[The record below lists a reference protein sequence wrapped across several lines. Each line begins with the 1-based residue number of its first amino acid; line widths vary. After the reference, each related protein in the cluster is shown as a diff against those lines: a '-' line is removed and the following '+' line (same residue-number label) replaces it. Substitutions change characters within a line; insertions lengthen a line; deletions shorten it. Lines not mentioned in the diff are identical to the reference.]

1 MALFSYPKFDIY
13 CDRLVLLMSEV
24 NKNDFMRFTA
34 HRLYEI
40 RQNLVKMKKK
50 IDFGWGNFGRNILL
64 Y

>member
-50 IDFGWGNFGRNILL
+50 N
-64 Y
+64 